1 MPHARITHL
10 HRAHR
15 TLASAPTHAAQLS
28 PANVL
33 FFVSFLF
40 LGVQMLLPL
49 VLAIVVESYKEQ
61 QKDIVSKV
69 RIHRP
74 GMRTHTHI

>member
-1 MPHARITHL
+1 M
-10 HRAHR
+10 
-15 TLASAPTHAAQLS
+15 
-28 PANVL
+28 L

-74 GMRTHTHI
+74 GMRTHTHTSSRVYRVLRVRAHAALAKRHNTEQSSRL